1 MKNSGS
7 TPGDKANY
15 FPRAVRKFIHLL
27 VACKHGHS
35 AIALLSHI
43 YVTRGHESIGYVIT
57 GAVKIPR
64 NQL

>member
-1 MKNSGS
+1 
-7 TPGDKANY
+7 
-15 FPRAVRKFIHLL
+15 
-27 VACKHGHS
+27 
-35 AIALLSHI
+35 LSHI